1 LLYIY
6 RWSLIAKRLPGR
18 TDNEI
23 KNYWNTNLSKK
34 LQKQPSSSSI
44 LLQHNHHKCGHV
56 APETPR
62 ARRLKIVHQY
72 NKNLENINGSECDQ
86 GSDETSIADYL
97 IDIDH
102 QDHLMVGGDESN
114 SKIPK
119 MEDHKKVG
127 STNSTHNSSS
137 SPSHHCHLLAEKFEP
152 LETLLD
158 VELKKMASFLGLE
171 ND

>member
-1 LLYIY
+1 
-6 RWSLIAKRLPGR
+6 
-18 TDNEI
+18 
-23 KNYWNTNLSKK
+23 
-34 LQKQPSSSSI
+34 
-44 LLQHNHHKCGHV
+44 
-56 APETPR
+56 
-62 ARRLKIVHQY
+62 
-72 NKNLENINGSECDQ
+72 
-86 GSDETSIADYL
+86 
-97 IDIDH
+97 
-102 QDHLMVGGDESN
+102 MVGGDESN

-137 SPSHHCHLLAEKFEP
+137 SPSHHCHLLAEKFEL